1 MKILVVLKL
10 TKVHTNI
17 NPIVSVVFFYLEY
30 LARTIEIADSL
41 VTETHNSSV
50 TLCKILSISIPTKFL
65 SLLSG

>member
-30 LARTIEIADSL
+30 LARTIEIADLL